1 MYVNGT
7 GPAGPRGPEGANG
20 SRPVD
25 GSGAPHNGTDVRHNG
40 FERGQEVVQD
50 RVEISDEARAMAEAE
65 SAPETEQTGLL
76 PQLVV
81 RMRARMAQG
90 YYDRPE
96 VMAETAL
103 KILQSGDLQGS

>member
-1 MYVNGT
+1 MYVNGM
-7 GPAGPRGPEGANG
+7 GPSGARGPDGVNG

-25 GSGAPHNGTDVRHNG
+25 GSGAPHDGTDVRRNG
-40 FERGQEVVQD
+40 FEPGHEAGQD
-50 RVEISDEARAMAEAE
+50 RVEISDRARALAEAE
-65 SAPETEQTGLL
+65 SSAETESVGLL

-81 RMRARMAQG
+81 RMRGRLSEG

-103 KILQSGDLQGS
+103 KILQSGDLQES